1 MTISKETVWEMLNS
15 IPDPEVPAISIVE
28 LGVVRDVKVEGS
40 SVIVDMTPTYT
51 GCPAMKMMEEQVKAK
66 LILEGLEVKINVVF
80 KPAWTTDWMSDATK
94 EKLRAYGIAPP
105 DKLSFENLH
114 PFAKSDKGPLKC
126 PYCLSENTA
135 LTSQFGSTACKALY
149 FCNGCHQPFE
159 HFKCH

>member
-1 MTISKETVWEMLNS
+1 MTISKQAVWEMLNS

-28 LGVVRDVKVEGS
+28 LGVVRDVNLEVT
-40 SVIVDMTPTYT
+40 SVVVDMTPTYT

-66 LILEGLEVKINVVF
+66 LILEGFEVKVNIVF
-80 KPAWTTDWMSDATK
+80 KPAWTTDWLSDATK

-105 DKLSFENLH
+105 EKLSFENLH

-126 PYCLSENTA
+126 AFCRSENTS

-149 FCNGCHQPFE
+149 FCHDCCQPFE